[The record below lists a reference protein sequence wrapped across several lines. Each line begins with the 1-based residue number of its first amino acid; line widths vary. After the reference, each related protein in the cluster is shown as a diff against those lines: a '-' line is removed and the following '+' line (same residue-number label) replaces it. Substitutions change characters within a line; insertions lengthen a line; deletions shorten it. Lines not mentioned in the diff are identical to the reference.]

1 MDSPGGQDTGP
12 LWSKAPGLYSG
23 KRKSAP
29 PRSIELPEGGFGQE
43 RETEMARV
51 WCVAIALMMALGA
64 APSLSLAQAG
74 LDPVG
79 SKQA

>member
-1 MDSPGGQDTGP
+1 MT
-12 LWSKAPGLYSG
+12 
-23 KRKSAP
+23 
-29 PRSIELPEGGFGQE
+29 
-43 RETEMARV
+43 RV